1 MPSSTLPR
9 PERSPARALPGIAC
23 CILLAAVLAGTARP
37 AQARVK
43 PSFYGLN
50 LAFYEKL
57 ARSDR
62 GLLKRSG
69 LRTMRVTLNW
79 SGVQPTQLKTDWSVP
94 DALFGQLAKLGI
106 RPQPLIYSS
115 PYWVNGGTLP
125 ITGQPTDGQK
135 HSTPPVGSPQA
146 RADWRAFV
154 QGAVNRYKPG
164 GAFWTGPFAQAN
176 PGVKPM
182 PVKQWQV
189 WNEPN
194 IVRSFDPQPSV
205 HKYAILLKDAR
216 KAIQAA
222 DPSAR
227 IALAGMP
234 TDADLPEAKFLRKLY
249 GVNGIKRD
257 FDVVAVHPYGPSV
270 ANVRSDTAAIRHVMR
285 RAHDGRTP
293 IWVSETSWGSAP
305 KDGHIN
311 QGRRGQA
318 RMLTRTMK
326 MFAHHR
332 GALGVNEVSWFVLRD
347 PPAGTS
353 VGDCT
358 WCRYAGLL
366 DDAGKPK
373 PAWKA
378 FRKLLG

>member
-1 MPSSTLPR
+1 
-9 PERSPARALPGIAC
+9 
-23 CILLAAVLAGTARP
+23 VLAGIAQP

-43 PSFYGLN
+43 PGFYGLN

-57 ARSDR
+57 SRSDR
-62 GLLKRSG
+62 VLLKKSG

-79 SGVQPTQLKTDWSVP
+79 SGVQPTQLKTDWSQP

-115 PYWVNGGTLP
+115 PYWVNGDTVP
-125 ITGQPTDGQK
+125 VTGQPLAGQK
-135 HSTPPVGSPQA
+135 HSTPPVGSAQA

-154 QGAVNRYKPG
+154 QAAVNRYKPG
-164 GAFWTGPFAQAN
+164 GTFWTGPFAQQH
-176 PGVKPM
+176 PGVKPQ
-182 PVKQWQV
+182 PVEQWQV

-194 IVRSFDPQPSV
+194 IVRSFDPAPSV
-205 HKYAILLKDAR
+205 RKYATLVKSAHA
-216 KAIQAA
+216 AIEAA

-249 GVNGIKRD
+249 GVSGIKKD

-326 MFAHHR
+326 TFAHR
-332 GALGVNEVSWFVLRD
+332 RRALGVNEVSWFVLRD

-366 DDAGKPK
+366 SSDGNPK
-373 PAWKA
+373 PSWGA
-378 FRKLLG
+378 FERLLRPR